1 MLFACRVF
9 YEDVLPEWESIGK
22 ISQFKVCCN
31 FEPHLRGNVYI
42 EYESAQHAVQA
53 FKKFHGRF
61 YGGKQINV
69 EFVNIDS
76 WKAAICGKLK
86 SFFYLNFFVPLTI

>member
-1 MLFACRVF
+1 MSPHKNLYLALFHRDF
-9 YEDVLPEWESIGK
+9 YEDVLPEWERIGR

-42 EYESAQHAVQA
+42 EYESAQDAVKA
-53 FKKFHGRF
+53 FKMFHGRY

-69 EFVNIDS
+69 EFVTIES
-76 WKAAICGKLK
+76 WKAAICGE
-86 SFFYLNFFVPLTI
+86 